1 MPSLIRPTGML
12 KDYIGG
18 RDEAAV
24 EPGQTV
30 REALVVLKIPPE
42 IVALVSVNGELQT
55 KDYCLQAGDVVRV
68 MAVIGGG

>member
-1 MPSLIRPTGML
+1 MPTLIRPTGML

-18 RDEAAV
+18 RDEAPV

-30 REALVVLKIPPE
+30 REALVALKIPPE
-42 IVALVSVNGELQT
+42 LVALVSVNGELQN
-55 KDYCLQAGDVVRV
+55 KDYFLQAGDVVRV